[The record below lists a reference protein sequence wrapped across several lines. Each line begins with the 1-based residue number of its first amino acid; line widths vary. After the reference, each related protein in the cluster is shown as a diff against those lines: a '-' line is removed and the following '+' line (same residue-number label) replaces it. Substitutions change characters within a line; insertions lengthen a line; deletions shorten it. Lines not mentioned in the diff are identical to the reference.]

1 VNRLASLRSIFTLTD
16 NYSSAINRITA
27 NSDKAYSSINKAS
40 SAVDNVDR
48 SFLTNASSASALTSR
63 ITALASAYLGFETV
77 KQAMD
82 ISDTYTNTN
91 SKLSMITNSLAEQ
104 QALQQ
109 EIFSAADRARGSYS
123 TMADTVAKLGITSGE
138 QFGNT
143 DNIVKFTETMQKMFK
158 VGGTSTANQS
168 GAMLQLQQAI
178 GLGKLQGQDLRILA
192 EDAPLVEKA
201 IAQYMGKS
209 TGEIKS
215 LGTAGKIT
223 SQTLINSILA
233 YSSTIDSQ
241 VGKMSYTWGDYWN
254 KIKNGATKA
263 FGSVFGDESK
273 ILGSQGFQTFINGI
287 VGSFTVLASAA
298 NGALQVISSVSQFF
312 SSNWSII
319 APIILGI
326 AAAFLALQIPVLLS
340 AAAMVWN
347 AICSAAETIALFLMT
362 VATDGLNGAFLALNA
377 TLFACPL
384 TWILLLIIAVIAII
398 YIVVAAIN
406 KVKGSTISAT
416 GIIAGSVLVMAA
428 VIANTAIGV
437 LNAIIQA
444 VWAIFVSPFLGIIEW
459 VLNATNGGFDSFGGA
474 VANLIGQIIGWFLSL
489 GKIVTTIIDAIFGS
503 DWTSG
508 LSSLQDSVTSWGK
521 NNSAITIDKNAPEI
535 TNRFAYTNAW
545 DTGYKWGS
553 GVDSSV
559 SSMFNGIGTS
569 GTDALGTTSNPTTVT
584 GTGSNGNVTV
594 NIADQDLQ
602 YLRDLA
608 EKDYVAKFSNSTL
621 APNITVHID
630 SSGNASTDKQLS
642 SRISAILQEQ
652 ISTSSEGSYA

>member
-1 VNRLASLRSIFTLTD
+1 VQKPIP
-16 NYSSAINRITA
+16 
-27 NSDKAYSSINKAS
+27 
-40 SAVDNVDR
+40 
-48 SFLTNASSASALTSR
+48 
-63 ITALASAYLGFETV
+63 E
-77 KQAMD
+77 AMD

-178 GLGKLQGQDLRILA
+178 GLGKLQGQDLRILV

-241 VGKMSYTWGDYWN
+241 MGKMSYTWGDYWN

-287 VGSFTVLASAA
+287 VNGFYGLAQVAGNVL
-298 NGALQVISSVSQFF
+298 SVVSNIGNFF
-312 SSNWSII
+312 AQNWSVI
-319 APIILGI
+319 APIIGAIVAALVILTVTTRIYAFAQAVVAATNPFTLILLAIVAIISVYVILVAAIGKGTGQSLNALGI
-326 AAAFLALQIPVLLS
+326 LCGALNVVKEFFVNLVFAAADAFLALWEGGS
-340 AAAMVWN
+340 AAARNLIVAFKN
-347 AICSAAETIALFLMT
+347 AWIDIQAGFF
-362 VATDGLNGAFLALNA
+362 AFLSVVLTGISKIAGALNMI
-377 TLFACPL
+377 P
-384 TWILLLIIAVIAII
+384 
-398 YIVVAAIN
+398 
-406 KVKGSTISAT
+406 
-416 GIIAGSVLVMAA
+416 
-428 VIANTAIGV
+428 GV
-437 LNAIIQA
+437 
-444 VWAIFVSPFLGIIEW
+444 S
-459 VLNATNGGFDSFGGA
+459 
-474 VANLIGQIIGWFLSL
+474 
-489 GKIVTTIIDAIFGS
+489 ID
-503 DWTSG
+503 TSG
-508 LSSLQDSVTSWGK
+508 LE
-521 NNSAITIDKNAPEI
+521 SAINA
-535 TNRFAYTNAW
+535 NASKAASLYASKQGYEDVNAATAQGRSTYSVFKDNW
-545 DTGYKWGS
+545 VSDAFNSGNQWGTGVS
-553 GVDSSV
+553 NMLSSIGA
-559 SSMFNGIGTS
+559 GIGTG
-569 GTDALGTTSNPTTVT
+569 GTDTLGTASNPTTVT

-652 ISTSSEGSYA
+652 ISTSSEGTHA